1 MRGAGEGTRLSGRCF
16 FLFAAGTGGYTQR
29 EPVKPQERD
38 ELAQHRKLEAI
49 QAELTQHRKM
59 LHRTLLLVVLLSAV
73 VLASLLYLLLGHH

>member
-59 LHRTLLLVVLLSAV
+59 VHLTLLLVVLSAV
-73 VLASLLYLLLGHH
+73 VLAVLLYHLLGHA

>member
-1 MRGAGEGTRLSGRCF
+1 
-16 FLFAAGTGGYTQR
+16 
-29 EPVKPQERD
+29 VKPQERD

-73 VLASLLYLLLGHH
+73 VLASLLYLLLGDH